1 VSLRLCIGLVALLIC
16 SACQRKND
24 QAGKD
29 TQKAPDTVQASADTV
44 LDSENS
50 ALGRVEASDSVTAV
64 AVLDA
69 YYEAI
74 NEKDYPRA
82 YALWGSNGEA
92 SGKTLAQ
99 FSAGFAQTD
108 SVRVTAGQPGPI
120 GAAAGSRY
128 IEIPVTIDARLSD
141 GKEQHFTGT
150 YTLRR
155 SVVDGATAEQRAWRI
170 YKAHIVASR

>member
-1 VSLRLCIGLVALLIC
+1 MEEAKPVSEDATRGRIE
-16 SACQRKND
+16 
-24 QAGKD
+24 
-29 TQKAPDTVQASADTV
+29 APDSVSA
-44 LDSENS
+44 
-50 ALGRVEASDSVTAV
+50 A

-74 NEKDYPRA
+74 NQKEYSRA
-82 YALWGSNGEA
+82 YALWASNGEA

-99 FSAGFAQTD
+99 FTAGFAETY
-108 SVRVTAGQPGPI
+108 SASLVLGQPGPI

-141 GKEQHFTGT
+141 GTEQHFSGT

-155 SVVDGATAEQRAWRI
+155 SVADGATADQRQWRI
-170 YKAHIVASR
+170 YKAHIVEAKE